1 MTWMRHLAAFTEL
14 PFLHEQDYKPWKR
27 PTVLVA
33 GYGWATHAFV
43 ERISKKYYNV
53 QVISERTC
61 RLNQNTMIGSLAAS
75 YTPALVD
82 VTKDSCLSVDL
93 AAKRLDCIKCFYNYD
108 YLVVATGS
116 EAHDFDV
123 PGVRTNCM
131 MCKTDLDVEAIRRRA
146 DAGASAAIVLGGGPT
161 GVELACSLYERGVA
175 DIQVVEGAATLLP
188 GFSEAFRAAVAM
200 NLAAKGIRVHLD
212 SGIREVTSSGVVTK
226 GGVLP
231 FAPAATL
238 VAWTCG
244 VRPVEFVRHLGGDLK
259 GGGLVVNDQLEYRP
273 GVFVLGDACKNKG
286 PATAQNAKQ
295 QGYYLADLFNSGFQD
310 TKPYEFNELGR
321 CLNLGDGHLIE
332 VWGVLC
338 FVPHIRWRDMA
349 WIVSV

>member
-1 MTWMRHLAAFTEL
+1 MTWMRHLAAYTDL
-14 PFLHEQDYKPWKR
+14 PFLREPEYKPWKK

-53 QVISERTC
+53 HVISERTS
-61 RLNQNTMIGSLAAS
+61 RLNQNTMIGSLVPS

-82 VTKDSCLSVDL
+82 VVQDTCLAVDL
-93 AAKRLDCIKCFYNYD
+93 EAKRIDCIKSFYKYD

-116 EAHDFDV
+116 ETHDFGI

-131 MCKTDLDVEAIRRRA
+131 MCKTDADVTAIRRRFE
-146 DAGASAAIVLGGGPT
+146 AGVRSATVLGGGPT

-175 DIQVVEGAATLLP
+175 DIQVIEGASVLLP
-188 GFSEAFRAAVAM
+188 GFSEAFRAAVVRNMAS
-200 NLAAKGIRVHLD
+200 KGIKVHLNA
-212 SGIREVTSSGVVTK
+212 SICEVTPSGVVTK
-226 GGVLP
+226 NGILP
-231 FAPAATL
+231 FGPTSL
-238 VAWTCG
+238 VVWTCG
-244 VRPVEFVRHLGGDLK
+244 VRPVTFVRSLGDGK
-259 GGGLVVNDQLEYRP
+259 GGLVVNDRLEYKP

-295 QGYYLADLFNSGFQD
+295 QGYYLADLFNNGFQD
-310 TKPYEFNELGR
+310 KTPYVFNELGR

-332 VWGVLC
+332 VYGVLC
-338 FVPHIRWRDMA
+338 FVPHIKWQDMA
-349 WIVSV
+349 WTMSI

>member
-1 MTWMRHLAAFTEL
+1 MRHLAAITEL
-14 PFLHEQDYKPWKR
+14 PFLHEQDYKPWKK

-82 VTKDSCLSVDL
+82 VVQDTCQSVDFD
-93 AAKRLDCIKCFYNYD
+93 AKHLGCIKCFYKYD
-108 YLVVATGS
+108 YLVIATGS
-116 EAHDFDV
+116 EAHDFGV

-131 MCKTDLDVEAIRRRA
+131 MCKTGEDLAAIRKQVET
-146 DAGASAAIVLGGGPT
+146 GSTAAIVLGGGPT
-161 GVELACSLYERGVA
+161 GIELACSLSGRGVT
-175 DIQVVEGAATLLP
+175 DIQIVEGAATLLP
-188 GFSEAFRAAVAM
+188 GFSEAFRAAVVG
-200 NLAAKGIRVHLD
+200 NLAAKGIRVHLNT
-212 SGIREVTSSGVVTK
+212 GVREVTSSGVVTK

-231 FAPAATL
+231 YGPAAL

-244 VRPVEFVRHLGGDLK
+244 VRPVEFVRSLGDGK
-259 GGGLVVNDQLEYRP
+259 SGLLVNDQLEYRP

-295 QGYYLADLFNSGFQD
+295 QGYYLAELFNSGFRD
-310 TKPYEFNELGR
+310 KTPYTFRELGR
-321 CLNLGDGHLIE
+321 CLNLGDGYLIE

-349 WIVSV
+349 WIASV